1 MNCKELERSRNQVM
15 KTMQRSVA
23 MGCQVV
29 CLIAGY
35 VGFSSSLSLYLVDLF
50 HVDFD

>member
-1 MNCKELERSRNQVM
+1 MQ
-15 KTMQRSVA
+15 KTEEPKSMQRSVA